1 MERLTA
7 ILGRRV
13 YLDTNIFIYAVE
25 GYEPEAAFLQ
35 GLLAAL
41 EEGRFAAVTSELTL
55 AEVLVK
61 PFGLG
66 REDAVAAYTE
76 LLTPSVRLTVPPVGR
91 AILVEAARQRAALGT
106 PMPDAIHV
114 ATALAAG
121 CELFLTNDRRLRM
134 PAGLTKEL
142 LE

>member
-1 MERLTA
+1 MATLAA
-7 ILGRRV
+7 ILGRTV
-13 YLDTNIFIYAVE
+13 YLDTNILIYAVE

-66 REDAVAAYTE
+66 REDAVAAYAE
-76 LLTPSVRLTVPPVGR
+76 LLTPSDRLTVLPVDR
-91 AILVEAARQRAALGT
+91 AILVEAARQRAALGM
-106 PMPDAIHV
+106 PMPDAVHV

-121 CELFLTNDRRLRM
+121 CDLFLTNDRRLRM
-134 PAGLTKEL
+134 PPGLAKEL

>member
-1 MERLTA
+1 MERLTT

-55 AEVLVK
+55 AEVLLK

-66 REDAVAAYTE
+66 REDAVATYTE
-76 LLTPSVRLTVPPVGR
+76 LLTPSERLIVPPVGR
-91 AILVEAARQRAALGT
+91 AILVEAARQRAALGM

-121 CELFLTNDRRLRM
+121 CELFLTNDRRLKL
-134 PAGLTKEL
+134 PSELTKEL